1 LTVRQHP
8 TSLRLCF
15 ALALV
20 GFAAGQ
26 AAEVCFQDDFKGGLG
41 EGDGRPA
48 GECDLPAHG
57 APKGSLQVY
66 QGLKS
71 AERWAHITEFCVS
84 RPGR

>member
-1 LTVRQHP
+1 MRQHP
-8 TSLRLCF
+8 TSLRLFF

-57 APKGSLQVY
+57 APKVSLQVY
-66 QGLKS
+66 QGPKS
-71 AERWAHITEFCVS
+71 AERWARFTEFRAS
-84 RPGR
+84 RSER